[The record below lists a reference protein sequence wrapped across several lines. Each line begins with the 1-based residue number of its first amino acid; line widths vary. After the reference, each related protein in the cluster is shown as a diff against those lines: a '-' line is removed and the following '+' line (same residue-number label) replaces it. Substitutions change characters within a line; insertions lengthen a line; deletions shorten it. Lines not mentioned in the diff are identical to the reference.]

1 MPENNLTP
9 RRSALMVWGGW
20 DGHEPRL
27 TTERFASLLEQQGF
41 AVEIHNDL
49 GVYLDRDHLF
59 EQNLIVNCFTM
70 GQLDKTHTENLLA
83 AVRGGAG
90 FGGWHGGAGD
100 AFRANTDY
108 QFMVG
113 GQWVAHPG
121 NIVDYT
127 VQIAAPD
134 DPVVSGL
141 ADFSM
146 RSEQYYMHFD
156 PSNEVLATTRFDGP
170 YVREHEPQV
179 TGVIMPVAWKRH
191 WGKGRVFYSSLGHV
205 NADFDVLEARELMLR
220 GLLWAAG

>member
-1 MPENNLTP
+1 
-9 RRSALMVWGGW
+9 
-20 DGHEPRL
+20 
-27 TTERFASLLEQQGF
+27 
-41 AVEIHNDL
+41 
-49 GVYLDRDHLF
+49 
-59 EQNLIVNCFTM
+59 M
-70 GQLDKTHTENLLA
+70 GQLDKPQTENLLA
-83 AVRGGAG
+83 AVRGGVG

-127 VQIAAPD
+127 VQITAPD

-146 RSEQYYMHFD
+146 HSEQYFMHFD

-179 TGVIMPVAWKRH
+179 TGASSCRSPGNAVGQRKGFLFVAGSRQRRFRRPGSPRTDVAWTTLGSALSGVKQLPGREPLSMNDKKRPDRE
-191 WGKGRVFYSSLGHV
+191 GLSEAIGNPTAEVFKTKPAHYCSPI
-205 NADFDVLEARELMLR
+205 R
-220 GLLWAAG
+220 